1 MLTPNGTWIMTPEEL
16 AAQRLRPGLWEFTHN
31 DDGHTETIR
40 LHERE
45 DESGRFVIYPE
56 TDMPTVDIEEMLM
69 AGRFTRFLGP

>member
-1 MLTPNGTWIMTPEEL
+1 MTPEEL
-16 AAQRLRPGLWEFTHN
+16 AAQRKLRPGLWEFTHN
-31 DDGHTETIR
+31 DDDHTETIR

-45 DESGRFVIYPE
+45 DESGRMVIYPE